1 MKDQQI
7 SLIEHHEASI
17 ETSSDG
23 YVHVA
28 VEAEFGLI
36 PDSPTYIEAQ
46 LLSLKEGVVISV
58 SEPTSV
64 KVAFENP
71 RIYVSDSFH
80 SGEGQIPDSYA
91 INYRVFTPTSDA
103 IEIETPIPPEIAR
116 QSGSYLIHTPR
127 KGFISNEKWM
137 SGAVSVDS
145 IVVKNVAGED
155 DEVFVNISSK
165 KPLETAFVI
174 TCESSSN
181 SDQTIFQA
189 FNKPQMTSD
198 HLRLH
203 LSGDLKVVVAGFS
216 GSSWKT
222 TELAPFKD
230 LRRAEEYEEEDG
242 RGDFSSE
249 EPLLSDYNAVT
260 ERAFN
265 WYVNMIRKFDDYDL
279 ALEKVVEELD
289 GAVVDA
295 GVETEFGWYAEIPE
309 RDFQGIIKA
318 LLGHYRRHYDEDHER
333 EHYLGPLHTWI
344 MGVLYERNSDIG
356 EDSPDFLEYVSNG
369 FLSQEGL
376 SSGTSCSLYIT
387 GNGFGFQ
394 ASKLEKNDASEM
406 KQFHDEHGEELFQG
420 SRLTETS
427 STGTLLCCDHYG
439 PDPLDSS
446 YSWEETGDTIEISA
460 DRFVQ
465 IEQFDDFNNAP
476 QTKNLIHYFAVAEG
490 KVFGRVDIPVNDPSE
505 FEEDKLEIQY
515 FEFSLDGWPEKYG
528 RVITKIIYDGK
539 ELELEWEDNGQDV
552 TTYLIGYEFDDE
564 DEFVDYVVIHQ
575 SENENNSE
583 IDWSRLDEIF
593 QAAN

>member
-1 MKDQQI
+1 MKGQQI
-7 SLIEHHEASI
+7 SLIEHHEASV
-17 ETSSDG
+17 ETSADG

-46 LLSLKEGVVISV
+46 LLSLKEGIAISV

-64 KVAFENP
+64 EVAFENP

-80 SGEGQIPDSYA
+80 SGADQIPDSYA
-91 INYRVFTPTSDA
+91 INYRVFTPTSEP

-116 QSGSYLIHTPR
+116 QSGSYLIHTPK
-127 KGFISNEKWM
+127 KGFISNEKWV

-155 DEVFVNISSK
+155 DEVFVNVSSK

-174 TCESSSN
+174 TCKSSSN
-181 SDQTIFQA
+181 SDHTIFQA
-189 FNKPQMTSD
+189 FNKPQMTSG

-216 GSSWKT
+216 GSRWNA
-222 TELAPFKD
+222 TEVAQFTDYKE
-230 LRRAEEYEEEDG
+230 AEEYQEEEG
-242 RGDFSSE
+242 HGDFSVE
-249 EPLLSDYNAVT
+249 EPLLSDYDSVT
-260 ERAFN
+260 ESAFN

-289 GAVVDA
+289 RAVVDA
-295 GVETEFGWYAEIPE
+295 GIETELGWYAEISE

-333 EHYLGPLHTWI
+333 AHYLGPLHTWLV
-344 MGVLYERNSDIG
+344 GVLYERNSQIG
-356 EDSPDFLEYVSNG
+356 EDHPDFLEYVNNG
-369 FLSQEGL
+369 FLSEEGC

-387 GNGFGFQ
+387 GNGFDFQ
-394 ASKLEKNDASEM
+394 ASRLDENDANEM
-406 KQFHDEHGEELFQG
+406 KKFHEEHGEELFLG
-420 SRLTETS
+420 HRLTETS
-427 STGTLLCCDHYG
+427 CTGSILCDDHYG
-439 PDPLDSS
+439 PDPLDCS
-446 YSWEETGDTIEISA
+446 YSWEETGDAVEIST
-460 DRFVQ
+460 DRFVR
-465 IEQFDDFNNAP
+465 IEYFDDFDNAP
-476 QTKNLIHYFAVAEG
+476 QTKNLIHFFGVAEG
-490 KVFGRVDIPVNDPSE
+490 KVFGRVEIPVSDPSE

-528 RVITKIIYDGK
+528 RAITSIIYDGR
-539 ELELEWEDNGQDV
+539 ELDLEWEDNGQDV

-564 DEFVDYVVIHQ
+564 DEFVDYIVIHQ
-575 SENENNSE
+575 SENGSNSE
-583 IDWSRLDEIF
+583 IDWTKLDAIF
-593 QAAN
+593 QAEK